1 MIDAPKRADPS
12 AVPCPEDFTHGEVY
26 YLRKTGRMD
35 ATVNLTARKESPMK
49 PMRIVVGAFALTLAA
64 SLAIPLTTPTAFA
77 APAANAAAP
86 ASPKLHATMRELWQG
101 HADTTR
107 EYALAVKA
115 GDAAG
120 EKKAADAVVANAKKI
135 ADAVGSFYGDA
146 AGKKMFE
153 LLAGHWGAVKAL
165 TDAQKANDTAGVNK
179 AMSDMAAN
187 ADAIAKFLSGAN
199 PNLPEGTVK
208 GLLVAHAG
216 HHQALTGEIMKGD
229 TAGADKTWAAMQAH
243 LNTLADALSDGIAK
257 QFPAKAT

>member
-1 MIDAPKRADPS
+1 
-12 AVPCPEDFTHGEVY
+12 
-26 YLRKTGRMD
+26 
-35 ATVNLTARKESPMK
+35 MK
-49 PMRIVVGAFALTLAA
+49 PMKMLVGACALTFAAALAT
-64 SLAIPLTTPTAFA
+64 PLTAPVAFA
-77 APAANAAAP
+77 APAAEAAAP

-146 AGKKMFE
+146 AGKKMLE

-165 TDAQKANDTAGVNK
+165 TDAQKKNDSAGVDK

-187 ADAIAKFLSGAN
+187 ADDIAKFLSGAN
-199 PNLPEGTVK
+199 PNLPESAVK

-216 HHQALTGEIMKGD
+216 HHQQLTGEIMKGD
-229 TAGADKTWAAMQAH
+229 KAAADKTWSAMQAH
-243 LNTLADALSDGIAK
+243 MNTLADALSDGIAK
-257 QFPAKAT
+257 QFPAKAA

>member
-1 MIDAPKRADPS
+1 
-12 AVPCPEDFTHGEVY
+12 
-26 YLRKTGRMD
+26 
-35 ATVNLTARKESPMK
+35 MK
-49 PMRIVVGAFALTLAA
+49 PMKMLVGACALTFAAALAT
-64 SLAIPLTTPTAFA
+64 PLTAPVAFA
-77 APAANAAAP
+77 APAAEAAAP

-135 ADAVGSFYGDA
+135 ADTVGNFYGDA
-146 AGKKMFE
+146 AGKKMLE

-165 TDAQKANDTAGVNK
+165 TDAQKKNDSAGVDK

-187 ADAIAKFLSGAN
+187 ADDIAKFLSGAN
-199 PNLPEGTVK
+199 PNLPESAVK

-216 HHQALTGEIMKGD
+216 HHQQLTGEIMKGD
-229 TAGADKTWAAMQAH
+229 KAAADKTWSAMQAH
-243 LNTLADALSDGIAK
+243 MNTLADALSDGIAK
-257 QFPAKAT
+257 QFPAKAA